1 MKAMTVNR
9 ALCAI
14 FGALL
19 IGGAFIVPRAYGL
32 QKFTILMLLLAL
44 LLINFFSKKTS
55 VGMSRPIVF
64 FSIFS
69 AINALAL
76 FVGVLH
82 GNPDQAIVDGLRI
95 GVIFPIIIALLWT
108 SLADFNYGKYINVIV
123 EISAICIFVFI
134 SLVIL
139 KEIGIGYSFPETFIE
154 ENLLRVGLG
163 EGYLQVTS
171 HNVGSLFFIAG
182 YLLYYAVA
190 SQREKINILSVS
202 VLFCTLL
209 TAMLSGRRALQLA
222 IFLAPLFLFFT
233 AKIFAENK
241 SITGRIIKLWLIV
254 VLGVAMF
261 LVYLFFNGHLNFDG
275 FVDRFVLVFE
285 DDGGARTSQAAS
297 LFSAFLSN
305 PFFGSG
311 IGGTT
316 DVIRSD
322 DAPWV
327 YELTYL
333 QLFFNFGIVGMA
345 LFGLLF
351 FSEIWRIGHN
361 ARYSNINYSIEVKS
375 MFSGVIFLMF
385 GSATNPY
392 LGSFEFLLMLGI
404 ISFTAD
410 SSCGRRRLL
419 LGSVKSP
426 GKW

>member
-32 QKFTILMLLLAL
+32 QKITILMLLLAL

-64 FSIFS
+64 FSIFA

-82 GNPDQAIVDGLRI
+82 GNPDQAIIDGLRI

-123 EISAICIFVFI
+123 ELSAICIFVII
-134 SLVIL
+134 SLAIL
-139 KEIGIGYSFPETFIE
+139 QEIGVGYFFPETFIE
-154 ENLLRVGLG
+154 ANVLRVGLR

-182 YLLYYAVA
+182 YFLYYAVA
-190 SQREKINILSVS
+190 SQRKKINILSVA

-209 TAMLSGRRALQLA
+209 VAMLSGRRALQLA
-222 IFLAPLFLFFT
+222 ILLAPLFLIFT

-241 SITGRIIKLWLIV
+241 SVTGRIVKLWLIV

-261 LVYLFFNGHLNFDG
+261 LAYLFFNGHLNFDG

-322 DAPWV
+322 DAPWT
-327 YELTYL
+327 YELMYL
-333 QLFFNFGIVGMA
+333 QLLFNFGLVGMTLLA
-345 LFGLLF
+345 VLF
-351 FSEIWRIGHN
+351 FSEIWKIGRN
-361 ARYSNINYSIEVKS
+361 ARHSHMSYSIEVKS
-375 MFSGVIFLMF
+375 MFSGTIFLMF
-385 GSATNPY
+385 GAATNPY
-392 LGSFEFLLMLGI
+392 LGSFDFILMLGI
-404 ISFTAD
+404 IPFAAGVR
-410 SSCGRRRLL
+410 CGRQRLQFR
-419 LGSVKSP
+419 GVT
-426 GKW
+426 